1 MSEKKVYVKG
11 MNLKPPKK
19 GRGAFVKFE
28 VGINLEKFRTWLEE
42 QLANGNI
49 KDRNGWVNID
59 VCDPWEPGDSYNI
72 TLNNWTPS
80 QTNGATPPTPP
91 MPAFDDAQ
99 DDRGPGA
106 I

>member
-11 MNLKPPKK
+11 MNLKPPKE
-19 GRGAFVKFE
+19 GRGKFVKFE
-28 VGINLEKFRTWLEE
+28 VGINLEKFRTWLAE

-49 KDRNGWVNID
+49 EDRDGWINID

-72 TLNNWTPS
+72 TLNTWKPN
-80 QTNGATPPTPP
+80 QTNGATPP